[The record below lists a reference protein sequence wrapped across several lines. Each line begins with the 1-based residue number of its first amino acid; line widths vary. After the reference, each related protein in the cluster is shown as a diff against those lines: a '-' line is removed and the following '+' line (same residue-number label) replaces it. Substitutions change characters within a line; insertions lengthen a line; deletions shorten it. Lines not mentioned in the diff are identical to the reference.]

1 MHDASTANGDRNQSP
16 TSEKTKMNTKT
27 QTAPRSSGEITAIF
41 TAKGCTVEAES
52 LGHSYRA
59 GGEILIYAPGVDP
72 TSEGGFTFTLADF
85 RGFDGTGYDGRGRH
99 YKCWLVTSG
108 DYVPATPAEFA
119 NAAEDRRIEFGAEHR
134 SCSNA
139 RFFVHR
145 DEKAS
150 KGLVDLGNAF
160 AALGL

>member
-1 MHDASTANGDRNQSP
+1 M
-16 TSEKTKMNTKT
+16 KTTT
-27 QTAPRSSGEITAIF
+27 QTAPRSSGEINKIF
-41 TAKGCTVEAES
+41 TAKGCTVEVES
-52 LGHSYRA
+52 LGDSYRS
-59 GGEILIYAPGVDP
+59 GGEIHIYAPGLDP
-72 TSEGGFTFTLADF
+72 ASDGGFQFTPADF
-85 RGFDGTGYDGRGRH
+85 AGFDPTGYDNRGRH
-99 YKCWLVTSG
+99 YKCWLVTAG

-134 SCSNA
+134 SCSST

-150 KGLVDLGNAF
+150 TGLADLGSAF